1 MGKYNPDFDLDLSFG
16 EHYEDSLAKILKLGK
31 VEVKTERD
39 IWYSTK
45 NIVIEYEYKGNP
57 SGIKKTKADYWA
69 IILTLKGQI
78 KSIIIFEVKV
88 LKELLKNLL
97 LEGKLELIK
106 GGDNNDSSM
115 MRVPLRE
122 LLINK
127 L

>member
-16 EHYEDSLAKILKLGK
+16 EHYEDALAKILKLGK

-69 IILTLKGQI
+69 IILTLEGRI
-78 KSIIIFEVKV
+78 KAIIIFEVKV
-88 LKELLKNLL
+88 LRDLLKNLL

>member
-1 MGKYNPDFDLDLSFG
+1 MGNYNSDFDLDLSFG
-16 EHYEDSLAKILKLGK
+16 EHYEDALAKILKLGK

-69 IILTLKGQI
+69 IILTLEGRI
-78 KSIIIFEVKV
+78 KAIIIFEVKV
-88 LKELLKNLL
+88 LRDLLKNLL

>member
-1 MGKYNPDFDLDLSFG
+1 MEKTTPRFAFRDHQVDALSF
-16 EHYEDSLAKILKLGK
+16 
-31 VEVKTERD
+31 
-39 IWYSTK
+39 
-45 NIVIEYEYKGNP
+45 
-57 SGIKKTKADYWA
+57 
-69 IILTLKGQI
+69 LKGTETGI
-78 KSIIIFEVKV
+78 VKAPTGSGKSIIIFEVKV
-88 LKELLKNLL
+88 LKDLLKNLL